1 MVLCG
6 VCFSGV
12 NLFRFRDGKGV
23 EIWNHRD
30 NLGLMQQLGVSLY
43 AGAPPDTDSD
53 LLPVRVPSRN
63 SAQVMG
69 PVDTR
74 GVATEQF
81 VSVAIAGEG

>member
-1 MVLCG
+1 
-6 VCFSGV
+6 
-12 NLFRFRDGKGV
+12 
-23 EIWNHRD
+23 
-30 NLGLMQQLGVSLY
+30 MQQLGVSLY

-74 GVATEQF
+74 GVTTEQF
-81 VSVAIAGEG
+81 VTVAIAGER

>member
-1 MVLCG
+1 M
-6 VCFSGV
+6 
-12 NLFRFRDGKGV
+12 
-23 EIWNHRD
+23 
-30 NLGLMQQLGVSLY
+30 SLY
-43 AGAPPDTDSD
+43 AGAPSDTDSD
-53 LLPVRVPSRN
+53 LLPVRVPRRN

>member
-1 MVLCG
+1 
-6 VCFSGV
+6 
-12 NLFRFRDGKGV
+12 
-23 EIWNHRD
+23 
-30 NLGLMQQLGVSLY
+30 MQQLGVSLY

-53 LLPVRVPSRN
+53 LLPVRVSSRN

-81 VSVAIAGEG
+81 ASVAIDGEG